1 LRNVT
6 GYPKLQEKERRVCK
20 KSKPA
25 TAAHRRRR
33 EGGSRSAKHQNSR
46 LVRAH
51 ITTKTRKTK
60 NLCNKSLQLAPT

>member
-1 LRNVT
+1 
-6 GYPKLQEKERRVCK
+6 VCK

-25 TAAHRRRR
+25 TVAHRRRR
-33 EGGSRSAKHQNSR
+33 EGGRRSAKHQNSR

-60 NLCNKSLQLAPT
+60 TFATKACSWHPPDEYPNAGGNK